1 MQTALKCQTRDE
13 TWLLFWII
21 SKYSRQIIKFIVTSL
36 SNSCTI
42 STFNNNDLLFR
53 RKLIMPVVTKA
64 FTLSCVLLT
73 LTGCASM
80 TGKDPFES
88 FNRTMYAL
96 NNDLDRALLKPL
108 AETYHAITPEPV
120 DKGVTNFFNNLDDV
134 LVVVNDLL
142 QFKFKQA
149 ASDTSRLFIN
159 STVGILGVIDVA
171 KDFDL
176 PKRYEDFG
184 QTLGSWGFD
193 SGPYLVL
200 PFLGP
205 SSFRDALGRPV
216 DYFADPRIYFRDDHE
231 DMYRASSGLRLVDM
245 RADLMKLEQV
255 LDTSSIDNYSAIRDA
270 YLQRREYLVH
280 DGNPPIRTREAVDE
294 DFLFDDKP
302 SSKTP
307 SRIKPKPKQ

>member
-1 MQTALKCQTRDE
+1 
-13 TWLLFWII
+13 
-21 SKYSRQIIKFIVTSL
+21 
-36 SNSCTI
+36 
-42 STFNNNDLLFR
+42 
-53 RKLIMPVVTKA
+53 MPVVTKA
-64 FTLSCVLLT
+64 FTMSCVLLT

-96 NNDLDRALLKPL
+96 NNDLDRAVLKPL
-108 AETYHAITPEPV
+108 AETYQAVTPEPV
-120 DKGVTNFFNNLDDV
+120 NKGVTNFFNNLDDV

-159 STVGILGVIDVA
+159 STVGVLGVIDVA

-176 PKRYEDFG
+176 PKHYEDFG

-205 SSFRDALGRPV
+205 SSFRDAVGRPV
-216 DYFADPRIYFRDDHE
+216 DYFADPRIYFRDDKYK
-231 DMYRASSGLRLVDM
+231 DAFWASTALRLVDM
-245 RADLMKLEQV
+245 RADLMQLEQV

-270 YLQRREYLVH
+270 YLQRRAYLVY
-280 DGNPPIRTREAVDE
+280 DGNIPTSKRDKVDE
-294 DFLFDDKP
+294 DFLFDDNQNKKP
-302 SSKTP
+302 QP
-307 SRIKPKPKQ
+307 IIKPKR

>member
-1 MQTALKCQTRDE
+1 
-13 TWLLFWII
+13 
-21 SKYSRQIIKFIVTSL
+21 
-36 SNSCTI
+36 
-42 STFNNNDLLFR
+42 
-53 RKLIMPVVTKA
+53 MPVVTKA
-64 FTLSCVLLT
+64 FTISCMLLT
-73 LTGCASM
+73 LTGCTSI

-96 NNDLDRALLKPL
+96 NNDLDRAILKPL
-108 AETYHAITPEPV
+108 AETYRAVTPEPV
-120 DKGVTNFFNNLDDV
+120 NKGVTNFFNNLDDV

-159 STVGILGVIDVA
+159 STIGVLGVIDVA
-171 KDFDL
+171 RDFDL
-176 PKRYEDFG
+176 PKHYEDFG

-205 SSFRDALGRPV
+205 SSFRDAMGRPV
-216 DYFADPRIYFRDDHE
+216 DYFADPRIYFQDDKYK
-231 DMYRASSGLRLVDM
+231 DAFLASTGLRLVDM
-245 RADLMKLEQV
+245 RADLMQLEQV

-270 YLQRREYLVH
+270 YLQRREYLVY
-280 DGNPPIRTREAVDE
+280 DGNPPVKMQDNIDE

-302 SSKTP
+302 GAKSKP
-307 SRIKPKPKQ
+307 VVKPKR